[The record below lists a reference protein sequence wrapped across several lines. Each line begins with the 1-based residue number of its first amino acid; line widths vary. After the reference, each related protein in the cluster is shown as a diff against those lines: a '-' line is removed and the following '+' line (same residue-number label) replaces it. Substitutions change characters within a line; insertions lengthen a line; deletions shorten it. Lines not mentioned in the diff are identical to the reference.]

1 MRDFTILILPNAYAS
16 SVAVTLDVLRAAQ
29 TLAPRFNVAAPSW
42 RIVSPDGGSVSLS
55 GGMSV
60 ATTRMPGPR
69 KDQSLWII
77 PGLGVDSADG
87 ITRRLSCD
95 DAQRAIHA
103 VNRHGMR
110 GGSVAASCTGVFLLQ
125 AAGLLCE
132 RRATTSWW
140 LGAALQRLE
149 PSCAVDTGRMVCID
163 GPVVTAGAA
172 LAQTDLILQLLRSH
186 FGTALA
192 EAVARMLLLDARQAQ
207 SPYVVPTMLASGV
220 ALIARLAERIE
231 SAFPE
236 PPSVANLAREFAM
249 STRTLSRHVQA
260 ANRRI
265 MYICGYLTW
274 LTAEMVE
281 GTLKLDDKDLARSE
295 KYQASIRQAFHSTI
309 NGVKS
314 AAPLRSLDAM
324 ASNAVRDVV
333 ANASLFPATHHG
345 RRDRLITR
353 ILLETGL
360 RAGELLK
367 LRCED
372 VDDRYEIKPG
382 HIVGIIRVIRRP
394 NDSEDE
400 RTIEPAVK
408 TLPGPV
414 LVSKHLAQQIKQ
426 YVVQDRRAAMDAG
439 RRTRETPYLFVC
451 HSGKQ
456 VGKPI
461 SRRNLNR
468 IVSKLRKVNEV
479 PAWLS
484 PHTLRHTHF
493 TELFEILS
501 SQKVG
506 EAEAQRIMQERGHWS
521 PNSQMPAHYTRRATE
536 VRQADFVEQRD
547 ALFE

>member
-1 MRDFTILILPNAYAS
+1 VHVVAQKVGNGKSRRDVRRALLVDKFTGLLRELPTTYVSRHLGQKSLNTQIAVLYDLAFYFEWSRLKLGRSIEWICPEERVRRGQLALTSREINDLANWCQASAADLANACRREA
-16 SVAVTLDVLRAAQ
+16 AALRF
-29 TLAPRFNVAAPSW
+29 LAPFDAVESK
-42 RIVSPDGGSVSLS
+42 
-55 GGMSV
+55 
-60 ATTRMPGPR
+60 TT
-69 KDQSLWII
+69 
-77 PGLGVDSADG
+77 
-87 ITRRLSCD
+87 
-95 DAQRAIHA
+95 
-103 VNRHGMR
+103 
-110 GGSVAASCTGVFLLQ
+110 
-125 AAGLLCE
+125 
-132 RRATTSWW
+132 
-140 LGAALQRLE
+140 
-149 PSCAVDTGRMVCID
+149 
-163 GPVVTAGAA
+163 
-172 LAQTDLILQLLRSH
+172 
-186 FGTALA
+186 
-192 EAVARMLLLDARQAQ
+192 
-207 SPYVVPTMLASGV
+207 
-220 ALIARLAERIE
+220 
-231 SAFPE
+231 
-236 PPSVANLAREFAM
+236 
-249 STRTLSRHVQA
+249 
-260 ANRRI
+260 NRRI

-461 SRRNLNR
+461 SRRNLNS